1 MTVGLL
7 YDIGCQLEWSCC
19 KWIAIFH
26 AYGHQWPCQ
35 IIYHPRKCEGFGLSD
50 GEGCERL
57 WSSLKQL
64 IPPLR
69 VSGFN
74 QRLFML
80 DTQIRYLG
88 TRSLQGFGHWL
99 HRCWIHCQ
107 MKKNAA
113 LDNLQDLDLDEDM
126 LRVEWKAQIAHQ
138 TRPAP
143 CQSRN
148 KAAEVITTLLAL
160 EKTLDAHNASVHEL
174 EARLHGGHVDDM
186 VELNLQLI
194 DARLSALGVEDKAE
208 LEKMKKDIYFTARLN
223 ARAVKTHIR
232 DCLHQ
237 QKFELERLERSYR
250 ASINAEKLHANTQH
264 SIKHC
269 EPSILK
275 LVLTYNGLAP
285 PFAIPPH
292 SIPCDGIF
300 QLNVDDN
307 IWQDIGLDDATLN
320 PPVWLSDEAV
330 RNGIWLQLE
339 VDRCFEE
346 EAQLM
351 RERGIRSEGLW
362 PQLVHC
368 APFPST
374 APYFRAP
381 GYHV

>member
-19 KWIAIFH
+19 KWSLLDESILLRITFAVAIFH

-50 GEGCERL
+50 GEG
-57 WSSLKQL
+57 
-64 IPPLR
+64 
-69 VSGFN
+69 
-74 QRLFML
+74 
-80 DTQIRYLG
+80 
-88 TRSLQGFGHWL
+88 SLQGFGHWL

-143 CQSRN
+143 RQSRN

-160 EKTLDAHNASVHEL
+160 EKTLDAHDASVREL

-194 DARLSALGVEDKAE
+194 DAHLSALGVEDKAE

-223 ARAVKTHIR
+223 ARAVKTHIQ

-275 LVLTYNGLAP
+275 LVSTYNGLAP

-292 SIPCDGIF
+292 SILRDGIF

-346 EAQLM
+346 EARLM
-351 RERGIRSEGLW
+351 RERSVMQEWILTEWEGI
-362 PQLVHC
+362 
-368 APFPST
+368 
-374 APYFRAP
+374 
-381 GYHV
+381 